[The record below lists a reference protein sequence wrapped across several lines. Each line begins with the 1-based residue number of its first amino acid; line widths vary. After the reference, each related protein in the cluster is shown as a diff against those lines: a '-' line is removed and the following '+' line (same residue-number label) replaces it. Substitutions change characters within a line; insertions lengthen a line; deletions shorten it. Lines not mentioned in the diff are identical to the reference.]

1 MYREINLYGVTLQV
15 LLVTADGTR
24 NLVSTYDTKFK
35 IGPID
40 KKETKFDIS
49 SALVLDKMPSID
61 QNFPTANNL
70 RLFKNMT
77 DLIKGN
83 KFPNLYDTELHMII
97 GVRKAEII
105 NFEKTRKSFKCDEPF
120 AARCKIGWTVF
131 GPDPYL
137 KNKPITRSNFV
148 RISEIFTTTTLTVTI
163 SLIMS

>member
-1 MYREINLYGVTLQV
+1 MNLYGVPLQV

-61 QNFPTANNL
+61 QNFPTADNL
-70 RLFKNMT
+70 RLFENMT

-83 KFPNLYDTELHMII
+83 KFPNLYDSELHVII
-97 GVRKAEII
+97 GIREAEII
-105 NFEKTRKSFKCDEPF
+105 NFEKTRIPLNCDEPF
-120 AARCKIGWTVF
+120 AVRCKIGWTVF

-137 KNKPITRSNFV
+137 KNKPITWCNFV
-148 RISEIFTTTTLTVTI
+148 RLSDEMLEKKVDLLFHE
-163 SLIMS
+163 SFAE